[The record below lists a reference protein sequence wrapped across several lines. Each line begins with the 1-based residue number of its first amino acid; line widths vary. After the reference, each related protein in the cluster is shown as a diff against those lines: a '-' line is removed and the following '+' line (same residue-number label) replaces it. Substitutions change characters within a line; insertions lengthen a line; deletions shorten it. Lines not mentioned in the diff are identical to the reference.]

1 MIIRDNLYGEFE
13 VQPLIEELIN
23 SRSVQ
28 RLKHV
33 HQGGASYLVNESWN
47 VTRYEHSVG
56 VMLLIKTLG
65 GSIKEQIAGL
75 LHDISH
81 TAFSHVVDYAL
92 DYKEE
97 DYHEKIY
104 DKVIKDSDIPK
115 ILNKYGYDHKNI
127 LGNDNKKY
135 TLLEKKAPHL
145 CADRIDYTLRDMY
158 AYKSINKND
167 VGKFLDSLI
176 VVDNMIAID
185 DIKIAK
191 WFVNLYCKEVTEYFM
206 HPLSVY
212 GNNLL
217 VNIIKITLKE
227 SILSLDDLLKNDD
240 EVIDI
245 LKNSKN
251 KEIQNLLN
259 KFNPNVIL
267 KEDKVGYDIHQKFK
281 VRLIDPEVKINNS
294 VYKISDI
301 CEEIK
306 EINKNAYN
314 KIKEGAYLKIINIP

>member
-1 MIIRDNLYGEFE
+1 MIIRDNLYGGSE
-13 VQPLIEELIN
+13 VEPLIEELIN
-23 SRSVQ
+23 SRVVQ

-47 VTRYEHSVG
+47 VTRYEHSIG
-56 VMLLIKTLG
+56 VMLLIKKLG
-65 GSIKEQIAGL
+65 GSIEEQIAGL

-92 DYKEE
+92 DYEEE

-104 DKVIKDSDIPK
+104 NKVMNDSDIPQ
-115 ILNKYGYDHKNI
+115 ILNKYGYDYKDI
-127 LGNDNKKY
+127 LGNDEKY

-158 AYKSINKND
+158 AYKSINKSD

-176 VVDNMIAID
+176 VVDNMIVID

-191 WFVNLYCKEVTEYFM
+191 WFVNLYCREVTEYFM

-217 VNIIKITLKE
+217 VNIIKISLKNN
-227 SILSLDDLLKNDD
+227 ILSLDDLLKNDN
-240 EVIDI
+240 EVMDI
-245 LKNSKN
+245 LKNSENEK
-251 KEIQNLLN
+251 IQNLLYN
-259 KFNPNVIL
+259 FKSNVIL
-267 KEDKVGYDIHQKFK
+267 KEDKVSYDIHQNFK
-281 VRLIDPEVKINNS
+281 VRLIDPEVEINNNI
-294 VYKISDI
+294 YKMSDV
-301 CEEIK
+301 CEDIK

-314 KIKEGAYLKIINIP
+314 KIKEGVYLKIINTP

>member
-1 MIIRDNLYGEFE
+1 MIIKDNLYGEFE
-13 VQPLIEELIN
+13 VEPLIEELIN
-23 SRSVQ
+23 SRAVQ
-28 RLKHV
+28 RLKYV

-56 VMLLIKTLG
+56 VMLLIKKLG
-65 GSIKEQIAGL
+65 GSIEEQIAGL

-92 DYKEE
+92 DYEEE

-104 DKVIKDSDIPK
+104 NKVINDSDIPQ
-115 ILNKYGYDHKNI
+115 ILNQYGYDYKDI
-127 LGNDNKKY
+127 LGNDEKY

-158 AYKSINKND
+158 AYKSINKSD
-167 VGKFLDSLI
+167 IEKFLDSLI

-217 VNIIKITLKE
+217 VNIIKISLKNN
-227 SILSLDDLLKNDD
+227 ILSLDDLLKNDN
-240 EVIDI
+240 EVMDI
-245 LKNSKN
+245 LKNSEN
-251 KEIQNLLN
+251 KEVKDLLY
-259 KFNPNVIL
+259 KFKSNVIL
-267 KEDKVGYDIHQKFK
+267 KEDKVSYDIHQNFK
-281 VRLIDPEVKINNS
+281 VRLIDPEVEINNS
-294 VYKISDI
+294 IYKISDV

-314 KIKEGAYLKIINIP
+314 KIKEGVYLKIINTH